1 MSETVYI
8 QIDKNVQVN
17 KLDVHLSDIADVFC
31 KDKNIQARIN
41 AIKLIK
47 LPDVPKKRVCFSIMY
62 VIKKI
67 NEIYPDVEVNNIG
80 ESDFIVDYIKEKKK
94 STFVHKL
101 IIAITTVFVFIGS
114 AYAIMALAAEM
125 VANSD
130 DNTIAAICSERCAEL
145 YGLEIVK
152 RDIADNPDNTTRFI
166 CISKR
171 PEVTPDADIISIC
184 MSLPH
189 TTGSLYRML
198 IRFALYGLN
207 ITKIESAPVP
217 QAKQDIKR
225 ETFDVVFYLDFEGN
239 ALATDG
245 TLVRYSGT
253 RISRNSPIAQ
263 ELVFWNGHVESWV
276 TIQACRSIGQAPP
289 CISPH

>member
-67 NEIYPDVEVNNIG
+67 NEIYPEVEVNNIG

-114 AYAIMALAAEM
+114 AYAIMAYNNDVSTNEIFEKFYEMFETPEFMEYKIIEIMYAVGLA
-125 VANSD
+125 V
-130 DNTIAAICSERCAEL
+130 
-145 YGLEIVK
+145 G
-152 RDIADNPDNTTRFI
+152 
-166 CISKR
+166 
-171 PEVTPDADIISIC
+171 II
-184 MSLPH
+184 
-189 TTGSLYRML
+189 
-198 IRFALYGLN
+198 
-207 ITKIESAPVP
+207 
-217 QAKQDIKR
+217 
-225 ETFDVVFYLDFEGN
+225 VFYNHFAGKRITADPTPLEVQMDKYNTEIN
-239 ALATDG
+239 DALINH
-245 TLVRYSGT
+245 S
-253 RISRNSPIAQ
+253 SSSKK
-263 ELVFWNGHVESWV
+263 EKE
-276 TIQACRSIGQAPP
+276 
-289 CISPH
+289 

>member
-47 LPDVPKKRVCFSIMY
+47 LPDVSKKRVCFSIMY

-114 AYAIMALAAEM
+114 AYAIMAYNNDVSTNEIFEKFYEMFETPEFMEYKIIEIMYAVGLA
-125 VANSD
+125 V
-130 DNTIAAICSERCAEL
+130 
-145 YGLEIVK
+145 G
-152 RDIADNPDNTTRFI
+152 
-166 CISKR
+166 
-171 PEVTPDADIISIC
+171 II
-184 MSLPH
+184 
-189 TTGSLYRML
+189 
-198 IRFALYGLN
+198 
-207 ITKIESAPVP
+207 
-217 QAKQDIKR
+217 
-225 ETFDVVFYLDFEGN
+225 VFYNHFAGKRITADPTPLEVQMDKYNTEIN
-239 ALATDG
+239 DALINH
-245 TLVRYSGT
+245 S
-253 RISRNSPIAQ
+253 SSSKK
-263 ELVFWNGHVESWV
+263 EKE
-276 TIQACRSIGQAPP
+276 
-289 CISPH
+289 